1 MAKNKER
8 QVAQKLYVEL
18 FKSQKEIAE
27 DLGVTEKTVGDW
39 VKSGNWKQLRDARLN
54 NSNNRAETIKKVIAG
69 LSESALEVQDKIKEA
84 EGTGDM
90 ALALALKKESTRIAQ
105 EVGMYQ
111 KALEKLEKN
120 FKVSLSTYLEVMDDM
135 FQELQN
141 YDKDL
146 FMKTLDFQKYH
157 LQNVAQKLG

>member
-8 QVAQKLYVEL
+8 QVAQKLYIEF

-27 DLGVTEKTVGDW
+27 DLDVTEKTVGEW
-39 VKSGNWKQLRDARLN
+39 VSKGKWKELRDARLN
-54 NSNNRAETIKKVIAG
+54 NSNNRAETVKKVIAG
-69 LSESALEVQDKIKEA
+69 LSESALEVQGKIREA
-84 EGTGDM
+84 EGNGDM
-90 ALALALKKESTRIAQ
+90 GLALALKKESTRIAQ

-135 FQELQN
+135 FNEMQN

-146 FMKTLDFQKYH
+146 FLQTLDFQKYH
-157 LQNVAQKLG
+157 LQNIAQKLG